1 MTQTIPLFVYCV
13 NEELKDQ
20 LYDHNGEK
28 TFFVLSVIK
37 GMHIKLH
44 LRNTWAAIEKKLTY
58 NCGKCD
64 YICEN
69 MRCLTDHE
77 IAHQSENNFSYTEC
91 DYKSFSKTTLSKHI
105 TEHNHGNRLWV
116 WVSFFK
122 FLDK

>member
-44 LRNTWAAIEKKLTY
+44 LRNTWAAIEKKSL
-58 NCGKCD
+58 
-64 YICEN
+64 
-69 MRCLTDHE
+69 
-77 IAHQSENNFSYTEC
+77 
-91 DYKSFSKTTLSKHI
+91 HI
-105 TEHNHGNRLWV
+105 TVVNV
-116 WVSFFK
+116 IIYVK
-122 FLDK
+122 T

>member
-44 LRNTWAAIEKKLTY
+44 LRNTWAAIEKKA
-58 NCGKCD
+58 
-64 YICEN
+64 YI
-69 MRCLTDHE
+69 
-77 IAHQSENNFSYTEC
+77 
-91 DYKSFSKTTLSKHI
+91 
-105 TEHNHGNRLWV
+105 
-116 WVSFFK
+116 
-122 FLDK
+122 